1 MEGKEKRCVKYEMT
15 VLDLTFPRVLTERG
29 RGSWMVGGQWAG
41 QGLCRLGSKVN
52 VVRTLHKVCTIKDIF
67 MGPLALVMQ

>member
-1 MEGKEKRCVKYEMT
+1 MERTEKCCVKCEMT
-15 VLDLTFPRVLTERG
+15 DLHLTFLRVL
-29 RGSWMVGGQWAG
+29 SMVGGQWAG

-52 VVRTLHKVCTIKDIF
+52 MVRVLHKVCTIKEIF